1 MDSIRIN
8 LVFFLSFFFFY
19 IAVTLPRYIYLWQIG
34 MFVWVCM

>member
-8 LVFFLSFFFFY
+8 LVFFLSFFFY
-19 IAVTLPRYIYLWQIG
+19 IAVTPPRYIHLWQIG